1 MNEKLSKEIMKR
13 SRLRSKFLNTKSDLD
28 RKAYNKQK
36 NISLLRK
43 EIKEFYGKLNTN
55 VLTESR
61 TFWKSAK
68 SFLAEK
74 SKKAYKI
81 TLIEDNQIISQNKQN
96 AKMFNE
102 YFIKIPILS
111 MTTNHRSSRPE
122 VSCKKVFL
130 KILQNF

>member
-43 EIKEFYGKLNTN
+43 EKKEFYGKLNTN

-74 SKKAYKI
+74 SKRAYKI

-96 AKMFNE
+96 AKIFNE
-102 YFIKIPILS
+102 YFIKIPIFS
-111 MTTNHRSSRPE
+111 MTTNHRNSRPE